1 MWERET
7 VNLEKPRDR
16 YASPDFY
23 FGSGD
28 PLVIFVLKS
37 WLWGGSAKVF
47 WVEFFRKREEACCC
61 LKKD

>member
-28 PLVIFVLKS
+28 QGKLSEEVIFQQIKS
-37 WLWGGSAKVF
+37 LTDEK
-47 WVEFFRKREEACCC
+47 E
-61 LKKD
+61 